1 MRRLVLLVGQV
12 LLLLVFQLG
21 SVTSGHL
28 PTGSTFKVSQR
39 AEGVLIAI
47 QASMRMRWKGR
58 DAGLTIVRGTNGE
71 PRRGSIGSSGPKPGR

>member
-1 MRRLVLLVGQV
+1 MRRLVLLIGQV

-21 SVTSGHL
+21 SVTPGHL
-28 PTGSTFKVSQR
+28 PIGSGFKVSQR
-39 AEGVLIAI
+39 AEEVLVSGR
-47 QASMRMRWKGR
+47 ASMRMGWKGR